1 MLATILTGLA
11 LMTTPITDT
20 LSESRVTASSKL
32 AVPLAQTASLTA
44 SIFMDDINQRG
55 LTAPKTLSGIVPNL
69 NMPDYGSSMTS
80 SIYMRG
86 FGSRIDNPVIGL
98 YIDDIPV
105 MDKNAYDVQFLDIR
119 RADFLSGPQ
128 GTLFGRNSMT
138 GLLSLTTLAPGDL
151 EGTFAELRYG
161 AANGFLAKASHYSDN
176 WCAAL
181 AYNHSDGFYTNE
193 FDGSKDNGNSMSA
206 RIRFSKDIS
215 PRVRFENILS
225 ANLLGEG
232 GYPYRQYIDGKLL
245 PVNYNRR
252 SHYSRQS
259 LVEGAKFD
267 IYLPGL
273 SIGSISSLQLLHDRM
288 DMDQDFTTADM
299 FTLRQSQ
306 KQWTLTQEIILR
318 PEKHPEWWDCQS
330 GLFGFY
336 KHNHMEA
343 PVTFRSDGIDALILS
358 NANNGLGMIGYKTDF
373 LEDEFP
379 IYSDFL
385 ISTYN
390 LALYHESR
398 FTLGRWLLTAG
409 IRLDYE
415 GNHMS
420 YDSNATI
427 NIATI
432 PLERD
437 FAGEDYR
444 QTRTSYKGGIGNNY
458 LEFLPKVS
466 AVYDF
471 PLKDG
476 HDLKVFIYGAKG
488 YKAGGFNTQIFSDI
502 LQNRIMT
509 EQYGV
514 HITDQDV
521 TAGNTV
527 YKPESSHNAEAGVK
541 YSREGR
547 NFRLDAS
554 SSVFY
559 IDCHDQQIT
568 VFPPGKTT
576 GRMMR
581 NAGRSHSCGLEA
593 MMSLAWKG
601 LDINASY
608 GFANAVFDEY
618 DDGNT
623 DYSGKHIQLAPQ
635 HTVYVRASY
644 AFALQ
649 GKLQD
654 IIIGSDWNARG
665 KIWWNEDNSLYD
677 SLHGSLGADFALK
690 FNKITIFGRFDNL
703 TCTRN
708 PVFYFKSVGNSFF
721 QIEKPFRWHLG
732 LRITL

>member
-1 MLATILTGLA
+1 M
-11 LMTTPITDT
+11 
-20 LSESRVTASSKL
+20 
-32 AVPLAQTASLTA
+32 
-44 SIFMDDINQRG
+44 
-55 LTAPKTLSGIVPNL
+55 
-69 NMPDYGSSMTS
+69 
-80 SIYMRG
+80 
-86 FGSRIDNPVIGL
+86 
-98 YIDDIPV
+98 
-105 MDKNAYDVQFLDIR
+105 
-119 RADFLSGPQ
+119 
-128 GTLFGRNSMT
+128 
-138 GLLSLTTLAPGDL
+138 
-151 EGTFAELRYG
+151 
-161 AANGFLAKASHYSDN
+161 
-176 WCAAL
+176 
-181 AYNHSDGFYTNE
+181 
-193 FDGSKDNGNSMSA
+193 
-206 RIRFSKDIS
+206 
-215 PRVRFENILS
+215 
-225 ANLLGEG
+225 
-232 GYPYRQYIDGKLL
+232 
-245 PVNYNRR
+245 
-252 SHYSRQS
+252 
-259 LVEGAKFD
+259 EGAKFD

-318 PEKHPEWWDCQS
+318 PEKHPEWWDSQS

-390 LALYHESR
+390 LAMYHESR

-409 IRLDYE
+409 IRLDCE

-514 HITDQDV
+514 HITDQDI

-527 YKPESSHNAEAGVK
+527 YKPESSHNAEAGLK

-623 DYSGKHIQLAPQ
+623 DYSGKHIPLAPQ

>member
-1 MLATILTGLA
+1 MLATILTCLVV
-11 LMTTPITDT
+11 MTTPITDT
-20 LSESRVTASSKL
+20 LSESRVTAASKL

-44 SIFMDDINQRG
+44 SVFMEDINQRG
-55 LTAPKTLSGIVPNL
+55 LSAPKALSGIVPNL
-69 NMPDYGSSMTS
+69 DMPDYGSSMTS
-80 SIYMRG
+80 SVYMRG

-98 YIDDIPV
+98 YIDDIPI
-105 MDKNAYDVQFLDIR
+105 MDKNAYDIQFLDIR

-128 GTLFGRNSMT
+128 GTIFGRNSMT
-138 GLLSLTTLAPGDL
+138 GLLSLTTLGPGDYD
-151 EGTFAELRYG
+151 GTFAEVRYG
-161 AANGFLAKASHYSDN
+161 AANGFQARASHYTDN
-176 WCAAL
+176 WSASI
-181 AYNHSDGFYTNE
+181 AYNHSDGFYTNI
-193 FDGSKDNGNSMSA
+193 FDGSKDNSNSLSA
-206 RIRFSKDIS
+206 RIRFNKDIS
-215 PRVRFENILS
+215 SRVRFENILS

-232 GYPYRQYIDGKLL
+232 GYPYRQYIDGELL

-259 LVEGAKFD
+259 VTEGAKFN
-267 IYLPGL
+267 IYLPSL
-273 SIGSISSLQLLHDRM
+273 SIGSISSLQLLFDRM

-299 FTLRQSQ
+299 FTLRQGQ
-306 KQWTLTQEIILR
+306 KQWTLTQEVIVR
-318 PEKHPEWWDCQS
+318 PENHPSWWNWQS
-330 GLFGFY
+330 GVFGFY

-343 PVTFRSDGIDALILS
+343 PVTFRKDGIDALILS
-358 NANNGLGMIGYKTDF
+358 NANKGLSTIGYKTDF

-398 FTLGRWLLTAG
+398 FSLGRWLLTAG
-409 IRLDYE
+409 VRLDYE

-420 YDSNATI
+420 YDSKATI

-432 PLERD
+432 PLERE
-437 FAGEDYR
+437 FTPGDYR
-444 QTRTSYKGGIGNNY
+444 ESPTKYKGSIGNNY

-466 AVYDF
+466 AIYDF
-471 PLKDG
+471 ALKDG
-476 HDLKVFIYGAKG
+476 HDLKAFIYGAKG

-514 HITDQDV
+514 HITDEDV

-541 YSREGR
+541 YSRIGR
-547 NFRLDAS
+547 NYRLNFS

-581 NAGRSHSCGLEA
+581 TAGRSHSYGLEA
-593 MMSLAWKG
+593 MMSFTWKG

-608 GFANAVFDEY
+608 GYANAVFDKY
-618 DDGNT
+618 DDGNQ
-623 DYSGKHIQLAPQ
+623 DYSGKHIPYAPQ
-635 HTVYVRASY
+635 NTIYARASY
-644 AFALQ
+644 DFTLS
-649 GKLQD
+649 GKLQG
-654 IIIGSDWNARG
+654 IVIGTDWNARG
-665 KIWWNEDNSLYD
+665 RTWWNEDNSLSD
-677 SLHGSLGADFALK
+677 GLHGSLGADFS
-690 FNKITIFGRFDNL
+690 FRFRKITIFGRLDNL
-703 TCTRN
+703 TDARN

-721 QIEKPFRWHLG
+721 QIEKPFRWHIG
-732 LRITL
+732 IRITL

>member
-1 MLATILTGLA
+1 
-11 LMTTPITDT
+11 MTTPITDT

-138 GLLSLTTLAPGDL
+138 GLLSLTTLAPGDI

-161 AANGFLAKASHYSDN
+161 AANSLLAKASHYSDN
-176 WCAAL
+176 WCAAV

-215 PRVRFENILS
+215 SRVRFENILS

-232 GYPYRQYIDGKLL
+232 GYPYRQYIDGEIL

-306 KQWTLTQEIILR
+306 RQWTLTQEIILR
-318 PEKHPEWWDCQS
+318 PEKHPEWWNCQS

-398 FTLGRWLLTAG
+398 FTFGRWLLTAG
-409 IRLDYE
+409 VRLDYE

-547 NFRLDAS
+547 DFRLDAS

-623 DYSGKHIQLAPQ
+623 DYSGKHIPLAPQ

-644 AFALQ
+644 AFELQ